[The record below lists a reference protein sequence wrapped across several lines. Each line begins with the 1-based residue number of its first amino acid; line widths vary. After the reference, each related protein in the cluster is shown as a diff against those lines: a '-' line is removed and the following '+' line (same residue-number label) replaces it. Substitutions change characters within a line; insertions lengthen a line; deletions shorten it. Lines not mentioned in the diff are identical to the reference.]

1 MKKLLEIV
9 VLGLLIC
16 SNAHAV
22 IIKYEC
28 KVQGYPNIE
37 YINFTLDFENKL
49 MVHETKRDGKYDRDQ
64 HDILKVDNEK
74 VFS

>member
-1 MKKLLEIV
+1 M
-9 VLGLLIC
+9 
-16 SNAHAV
+16 
-22 IIKYEC
+22 
-28 KVQGYPNIE
+28 QGYPNIE